1 MAKSNG
7 GSSSQVNDPNG
18 LSLPHLIAAVIT
30 AVIGGGVFTM
40 AGDMAAAG
48 ANTGAVL
55 IGWVVCGI
63 GVFSLMMCFYAL
75 SKYKSELVG
84 GIYSYA
90 RAGWGE
96 FMGFISAYGYWISA
110 LLATVSYTTL
120 LFASI
125 SYFVPL
131 FGEGNNLP
139 SVIGASIVVWICW
152 LLVSRGVKEAAS
164 VNIITTIAKLV
175 PLFVAIV
182 AILFSMHF
190 DPEIFM
196 DNFWGEPDG
205 PSLWDQVVGTVGV
218 SIWIFLGIEGAV
230 AISSRAKYSKDVGRA
245 TVTAFIGILCIYLLV
260 SILSM
265 GVMPRAELAELPNP
279 SMAGVLEAV
288 VGPWGAALVNLGV
301 ALSLLGAML
310 GYTIIS
316 SECPHEAAKQGV
328 FPKVFAKE
336 NRKGAPIVTLT
347 VTCLIVQA
355 FLIIIL
361 FSEQTYQFFYGV
373 SVSMILIP
381 YFFSSMFLLVCAF
394 KKDGFEGVTGGKLAF
409 YRGIGIV
416 GFFYSIFLIYAGGLT
431 GLMIT
436 TILFAPGIVLYWYG
450 QKERNEAFLPKTL
463 DKVVAAA
470 IVAFFVISIVCIAT
484 GTISVI

>member
-1 MAKSNG
+1 MAQDK
-7 GSSSQVNDPNG
+7 GSSPLVNDPNG

-55 IGWVVCGI
+55 VGWVVCGI
-63 GVFSLMMCFYAL
+63 GVFCLMMCFYAL
-75 SKYKSELVG
+75 SKYKPKLVG

-90 RAGWGE
+90 RAGFGE
-96 FMGFISAYGYWISA
+96 FMGFLSAYGYWISA

-125 SYFVPL
+125 AYFIPL

-139 SVIGASIVVWICW
+139 SVVGASVVLWVCW
-152 LLVSRGVKEAAS
+152 LLVRRGVKEAAS
-164 VNIITTIAKLV
+164 VNIVTTIAKLV

-182 AILFSMHF
+182 AIVLSAHF
-190 DPEIFM
+190 DLEIFM

-205 PSLWDQVVGTVGV
+205 PALWDQVVGTVGV

-230 AISSRAKYSKDVGRA
+230 AISGRAKYSKDVGRA
-245 TVTAFIGILCIYLLV
+245 TVTAFVGILCIYLLV

-265 GVMPRAELAELPNP
+265 GVMPRAELAELSNP

-288 VGPWGAALVNLGV
+288 VGPWGAALINLGV

-336 NRKGAPIVTLT
+336 NRKGAPVVTLT

-355 FLIIIL
+355 FLVIIL

-381 YFFSSMFLLVCAF
+381 YFFSTLFLVVCTF
-394 KKDGFEGVTGGKLAF
+394 KKDGFESISSGKLAF
-409 YRGIGIV
+409 YRSVAVIG
-416 GFFYSIFLIYAGGLT
+416 FLYSVFLIYAGGLT

-450 QKERNEAFLPKTL
+450 QKERGEAFLPKVL
-463 DKVVAAA
+463 DKVVAVA
-470 IVAFFVISIVCIAT
+470 ILAFFVISVVCIAT
-484 GTISVI
+484 GAIAVV

>member
-1 MAKSNG
+1 M
-7 GSSSQVNDPNG
+7 
-18 LSLPHLIAAVIT
+18 
-30 AVIGGGVFTM
+30 
-40 AGDMAAAG
+40 
-48 ANTGAVL
+48 
-55 IGWVVCGI
+55 
-63 GVFSLMMCFYAL
+63 
-75 SKYKSELVG
+75 
-84 GIYSYA
+84 
-90 RAGWGE
+90 
-96 FMGFISAYGYWISA
+96 
-110 LLATVSYTTL
+110 
-120 LFASI
+120 
-125 SYFVPL
+125 
-131 FGEGNNLP
+131 
-139 SVIGASIVVWICW
+139 
-152 LLVSRGVKEAAS
+152 SRGVKEAAS

-230 AISSRAKYSKDVGRA
+230 AISGRAKYSKDVGRA

-355 FLIIIL
+355 FLVIIL

>member
-1 MAKSNG
+1 M
-7 GSSSQVNDPNG
+7 
-18 LSLPHLIAAVIT
+18 
-30 AVIGGGVFTM
+30 
-40 AGDMAAAG
+40 
-48 ANTGAVL
+48 
-55 IGWVVCGI
+55 
-63 GVFSLMMCFYAL
+63 
-75 SKYKSELVG
+75 
-84 GIYSYA
+84 
-90 RAGWGE
+90 
-96 FMGFISAYGYWISA
+96 
-110 LLATVSYTTL
+110 
-120 LFASI
+120 
-125 SYFVPL
+125 
-131 FGEGNNLP
+131 
-139 SVIGASIVVWICW
+139 
-152 LLVSRGVKEAAS
+152 
-164 VNIITTIAKLV
+164 
-175 PLFVAIV
+175 
-182 AILFSMHF
+182 
-190 DPEIFM
+190 
-196 DNFWGEPDG
+196 
-205 PSLWDQVVGTVGV
+205 

-230 AISSRAKYSKDVGRA
+230 AISGRAKYSKDVGRA

-355 FLIIIL
+355 FLVIIL

>member
-18 LSLPHLIAAVIT
+18 LSLPHLIAA
-30 AVIGGGVFTM
+30 
-40 AGDMAAAG
+40 

-230 AISSRAKYSKDVGRA
+230 AISGRAKYSKDVGRA

-381 YFFSSMFLLVCAF
+381 YFFSSMFL
-394 KKDGFEGVTGGKLAF
+394 
-409 YRGIGIV
+409 
-416 GFFYSIFLIYAGGLT
+416 IYAGGLT

>member
-1 MAKSNG
+1 
-7 GSSSQVNDPNG
+7 
-18 LSLPHLIAAVIT
+18 
-30 AVIGGGVFTM
+30 
-40 AGDMAAAG
+40 
-48 ANTGAVL
+48 
-55 IGWVVCGI
+55 
-63 GVFSLMMCFYAL
+63 
-75 SKYKSELVG
+75 
-84 GIYSYA
+84 
-90 RAGWGE
+90 
-96 FMGFISAYGYWISA
+96 
-110 LLATVSYTTL
+110 
-120 LFASI
+120 
-125 SYFVPL
+125 
-131 FGEGNNLP
+131 
-139 SVIGASIVVWICW
+139 
-152 LLVSRGVKEAAS
+152 
-164 VNIITTIAKLV
+164 
-175 PLFVAIV
+175 
-182 AILFSMHF
+182 
-190 DPEIFM
+190 
-196 DNFWGEPDG
+196 
-205 PSLWDQVVGTVGV
+205 
-218 SIWIFLGIEGAV
+218 
-230 AISSRAKYSKDVGRA
+230 
-245 TVTAFIGILCIYLLV
+245 
-260 SILSM
+260 M

-279 SMAGVLEAV
+279 SMAGVLETV

-355 FLIIIL
+355 FLIVIL

-484 GTISVI
+484 GAISVI